1 MRIIGLWSLAFV
13 LTASSGAAF
22 AEDARTFCRS
32 LRASGLVSEFT
43 PPGTIFYRADRQ
55 TIATLG
61 GEISRNVQRLYYY
74 VRPSRAQAGQA
85 SLLNIKYVFK
95 SAKRNPRSDYVQLW
109 NDSWDHRKN
118 RAYRSGIVNACSTV
132 TVPGYE
138 RFHLQGSR
146 EYCLSTYFHQRAPSL
161 ETLDTDNRR
170 SSFAFGDM
178 VETSE
183 ANFIRQLFGLVTP
196 GSAQAGQVVVNRNS
210 LVRSWIKNVKYQRE
224 ADRCIEIDTE
234 FPDGAESFQLR
245 VTNHVTQSSTYFPT
259 RTWTVSFV
267 R

>member
-1 MRIIGLWSLAFV
+1 M
-13 LTASSGAAF
+13 
-22 AEDARTFCRS
+22 
-32 LRASGLVSEFT
+32 
-43 PPGTIFYRADRQ
+43 
-55 TIATLG
+55 
-61 GEISRNVQRLYYY
+61 
-74 VRPSRAQAGQA
+74 
-85 SLLNIKYVFK
+85 
-95 SAKRNPRSDYVQLW
+95 
-109 NDSWDHRKN
+109 
-118 RAYRSGIVNACSTV
+118 

-196 GSAQAGQVVVNRNS
+196 GSARPG
-210 LVRSWIKNVKYQRE
+210 RSSSIGTRWSVPWIKNVKYQRE

-259 RTWTVSFV
+259 RTWTVSLV